1 MDEGKGKIYIYIHT
15 YIHRKAYETTEKMNE
30 KEKGASERKRDGK

>member
-1 MDEGKGKIYIYIHT
+1 MDEGKGKIYIYT